1 MLGATLECG
10 YDSPK
15 PRAACSLL
23 DGQSSKQGL
32 QDLPHEHMRALFSV
46 ELSKRQYHALTC
58 GSHSRWK
65 TGCPVRQKAGPVLLE
80 CQGDTPL
87 GPCQAE
93 GGGTEGD
100 VVSSTLCLLPLCSL
114 FPSPP
119 PPSNSWL
126 YLFNSGLSWEGSY
139 PTRSLT
145 LLLQVKRKTWLLHP
159 PQPPSSK
166 TPTNQEPT

>member
-65 TGCPVRQKAGPVLLE
+65 TGCPVREKAGPVLLE

-114 FPSPP
+114 FPSP
-119 PPSNSWL
+119 
-126 YLFNSGLSWEGSY
+126 
-139 PTRSLT
+139 
-145 LLLQVKRKTWLLHP
+145 LLLP
-159 PQPPSSK
+159 
-166 TPTNQEPT
+166 TPGCICSIQAFPGKEVTQLEASPYSCR